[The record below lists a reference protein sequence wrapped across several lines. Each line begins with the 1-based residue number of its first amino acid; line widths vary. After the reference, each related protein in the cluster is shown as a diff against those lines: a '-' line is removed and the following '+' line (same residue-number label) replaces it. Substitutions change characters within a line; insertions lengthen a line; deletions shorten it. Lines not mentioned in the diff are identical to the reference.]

1 MLGDGDAK
9 SHAKLLEDDPY
20 NGTLVTNMECVNH
33 VTKRMGTALRT
44 LVEKRKAQKLSIGG
58 TGKLT
63 DDRIKLLTSYYG
75 KAIKTNVGDLKAM
88 EEAAWASFFHT
99 LSTDA
104 DPHHSR
110 CPKGASSW
118 CFFQRALASHTVP
131 RPHSKALPRD
141 IAEALLPV
149 YKRLGDP
156 QLLTRCLAAKT
167 QNSTSLSSQI
177 SKSDLIT

>member
-58 TGKLT
+58 RGKLT

-75 KAIKTNVGDLKAM
+75 KAIKTNVGDLKVM
-88 EEAAWASFFHT
+88 EEAVWESFFPHT
-99 LSTDA
+99 E
-104 DPHHSR
+104 HG
-110 CPKGASSW
+110 C
-118 CFFQRALASHTVP
+118 
-131 RPHSKALPRD
+131 
-141 IAEALLPV
+141 
-149 YKRLGDP
+149 
-156 QLLTRCLAAKT
+156 
-167 QNSTSLSSQI
+167 
-177 SKSDLIT
+177 